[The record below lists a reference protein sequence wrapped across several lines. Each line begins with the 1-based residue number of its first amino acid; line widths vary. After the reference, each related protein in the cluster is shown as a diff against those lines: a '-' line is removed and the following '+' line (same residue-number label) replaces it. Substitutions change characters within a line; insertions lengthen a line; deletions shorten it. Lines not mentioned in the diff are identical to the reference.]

1 MFSACEGWL
10 FCYLWDCCQW
20 PAPGPGRSP
29 EWRTRCSQ
37 ATSRGGPGGET
48 GHCEGWLSLFF
59 SGLSFSICTRTWG
72 EPTWVL
78 PIPLGN
84 PIVSETLPQPPLECS
99 SVYCVHSIGLTPWL
113 LSMFWTQLDPQEH
126 SSLFNFCPQILRHFQ
141 GSRVPQNFS
150 QSLVWLWAEG
160 VDTSVPHK
168 YTQLALPICSSE
180 S

>member
-48 GHCEGWLSLFF
+48 GHCEGCLSLFF

-72 EPTWVL
+72 RAYMST
-78 PIPLGN
+78 
-84 PIVSETLPQPPLECS
+84 S
-99 SVYCVHSIGLTPWL
+99 HSPGESRCLWDPAPATFGVFLWL
-113 LSMFWTQLDPQEH
+113 LWAFHRSHTLAPVHVLDTAGPQEH

-150 QSLVWLWAEG
+150 QSLVWLWAED